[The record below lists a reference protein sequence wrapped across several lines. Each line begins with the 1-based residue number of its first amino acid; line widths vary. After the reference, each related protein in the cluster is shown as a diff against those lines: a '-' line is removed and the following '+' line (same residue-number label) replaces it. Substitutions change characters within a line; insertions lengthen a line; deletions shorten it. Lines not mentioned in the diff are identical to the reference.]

1 MTFKGKTIF
10 LESTREALLRKVNED
25 GGTVV
30 HTRATASIIVK
41 DNLLAQQGLRNS
53 LSMMLVGG
61 ALVDSSYVLKGHGP
75 VFAYKR
81 LLRTPKHVFLS
92 IGFNK
97 EFPGAVQVIQQA
109 VASQGNPKQWHIL
122 SLTQLWD
129 PNLVAFN
136 FASLKVIIEKLLYQ
150 LVGS

>member
-1 MTFKGKTIF
+1 MK
-10 LESTREALLRKVNED
+10 KVSED

-30 HTRATASIIVK
+30 HTRATATIIVK

-75 VFAYKR
+75 VIAYKR

-92 IGFNK
+92 TGFKK

-109 VASQGNPKQWHIL
+109 VDSQRSPKRWRIL
-122 SLTQLWD
+122 MINQIWD
-129 PNLVAFN
+129 PNLAFGL
-136 FASLKVIIEKLLYQ
+136 AILPIDHYLHQLLCP
-150 LVGS
+150 